1 MVHGACILH
10 LLLNA
15 LFLSPPLLKLRELLR
30 AKVERAA
37 AAAAA
42 AAATG
47 SNTSQFRCAV
57 RDFADASLLTERE
70 DGRWRRGLGL
80 GRAGRA
86 GRAEQVKAWRGAGG
100 GIGLR
105 LATERNG
112 REGLARWQCGEG
124 DAKESDG
131 MSCVPCG
138 RGLDGR

>member
-1 MVHGACILH
+1 MLH
-10 LLLNA
+10 LLLIA

-70 DGRWRRGLGL
+70 DGRWRRGSGL
-80 GRAGRA
+80 
-86 GRAEQVKAWRGAGG
+86 GRAEQVKARRGAGG

-124 DAKESDG
+124 DAKGSDG